1 MSRRPARRSARSAF
15 RVAAATAAALT
26 GVLALTSCSST
37 NPAETSGSSDSGY
50 VAGTGESVSV
60 PAAQRGSAINL
71 KGADLNGKALD
82 LASYRGKVVVL
93 NVWGSWCGPCRAEAD
108 DFESVFQA
116 DQSKG
121 VQFVGIN
128 TRDTQID
135 QAQQFVKT
143 HGLTYPSFYDEDGS
157 LLLQFPAGSLN
168 PQAIPSTL
176 ILDREGRIA
185 VRALQPLTS
194 DQLSKLVAPVIA
206 EKS

>member
-1 MSRRPARRSARSAF
+1 MTRRRSLLAL
-15 RVAAATAAALT
+15 AALS
-26 GVLALTSCSST
+26 GVLMLSACSGT
-37 NPAETSGSSDSGY
+37 NAAETGGGSDTGF
-50 VAGTGESVSV
+50 VAGTGLAQSV
-60 PAAQRGSAINL
+60 PAGQRGAAINL
-71 KGADLNGKALD
+71 TGKDLDGKGID

-93 NVWGSWCGPCRAEAD
+93 NVWGSWCGPCRAEAG
-108 DFESVFQA
+108 DFETVYKA
-116 DQSKG
+116 DQAKG
-121 VQFVGIN
+121 VEFVGIN

-176 ILDREGRIA
+176 ILDRQGRIA
-185 VRALQPLTS
+185 VRALEPLTS
-194 DQLSKLVAPVIA
+194 DQLAKLVDPVIA